1 MARFIWLLVIVLV
14 VYVFGSEAWKTFQQA
29 QKPQYTAHPEL

>member
-1 MARFIWLLVIVLV
+1 MARFIWLVVIVLV

-29 QKPQYTAHPEL
+29 SKPQYKAHTEY